1 MVLLQD
7 FDSLPAGARF
17 FSADLHVHSR
27 GGSHDVNDAAMTPEA
42 LVDAAIRQQISVL
55 ALTDHNSIKNTERS
69 IIHAQQY
76 PGRILV
82 LAGVEVTTAHG
93 HLLVYF
99 APNAVDKLQTFLSRV
114 EIANATTNESHTT
127 KSMADVISEAG
138 RLGGICVA
146 AHIDRKTG
154 FESIVAGYP
163 NWKKDVVSAAAL
175 VGLEFADK
183 TNLDWYSP
191 DDQTPQAA
199 DRKKLC
205 ENRNRALARPAP
217 LAHVQN
223 SDAHSLAEF
232 GASRSRRTLTR
243 IKMNDL
249 TFDGFRTAFADPSAR
264 VRASASL
271 PPAVPRILAMQVNGG
286 FLRDEKYRFSD
297 NLNCFIGGRGTGK
310 STAVRCIAHAMGVDD
325 DLERFDNCPDSV
337 VLYCRDAAG
346 VLYRYERMRG
356 CAPEV
361 KAKDDNTIT
370 DVPIDAFRV
379 EFYGQNALADVARDP
394 LANPS
399 LFQEFLDRN
408 TILSDLFMRE
418 REMLSSLEE
427 NGAQLRPLEA
437 QAATRPAKKTELEEV
452 GKKLRIAEEGKLKEL
467 VAAQMKVSA
476 EKVLAKS
483 YGEVRDFYSRGLSLD
498 NFMRDAKRL
507 EESSGARTGDS
518 AIEVIFAAVKQT
530 IENANVYL
538 GAEKVSITAQLKAYA
553 SEIGTQLTALEG
565 LQRTKEAT
573 LATQVENF
581 QKAGLSASVADLQR
595 LITRQAQL
603 TGDINRVD
611 QNVRALTELRKVRE
625 GLLTDLQNVR
635 EEITERR
642 KTLVREINKHL
653 SSVIDD
659 YTVAI
664 RLQTDGII
672 DDFVE
677 FVTDNMH
684 GTYFQDEHARTFCQR
699 ISPQEL
705 AEHVRLHDC
714 AGLAAKVGLSL
725 DWSTKICN
733 QLGPLETLH
742 RLEGLWKTPRPE
754 ILVVPKGAAKPQP
767 IPVNQLSDGQRHTIF
782 LTIAMLADSDAPL
795 IIDQPED
802 DLDNAFIFSSVV
814 ETLRHV
820 KERRQVIVVTHNANI
835 AVLGD
840 AELIF
845 PMRRVDDRGLA
856 QDRGAI
862 DRKETRDEVQRIL
875 EGGEEAFRRRKE
887 IYGY

>member
-1 MVLLQD
+1 MVTLQD

-17 FSADLHVHSR
+17 FSADLHVHSY
-27 GGSHDVNDAAMTPEA
+27 GGSHDVKDAAMTPEA
-42 LVDAAIRQQISVL
+42 LVDAAIKQRISVL

-69 IIHAQQY
+69 ITHAQQY
-76 PGRILV
+76 LGRILV
-82 LAGVEVTTAHG
+82 LAGVEITTAHG

-99 APNAVDKLQTFLSRV
+99 APDAIDKLQGFLSRLDIV
-114 EIANATTNESHTT
+114 KPTTNESHTS
-127 KSMADVISEAG
+127 KSMADTISEAA

-154 FESIVAGYP
+154 FESIVDGYP
-163 NWKKDVVSAAAL
+163 NWKKDIISSPGL
-175 VGLEFADK
+175 VGLEFADAA
-183 TNLDWYSP
+183 NLGWYSLE
-191 DDQTPQAA
+191 DQTPQAT

-205 ENRNRALARPAP
+205 DNRNRALNRAAP
-217 LAHVQN
+217 LAQVQN
-223 SDAHSLAEF
+223 SDAHSLSEF
-232 GASRSRRTLTR
+232 GASRSKRTLTR

-249 TFDGFRTAFADPSAR
+249 TFDGFRTAFADPAAR
-264 VRASASL
+264 VRATASL
-271 PPAVPRILAMQVNGG
+271 PPSVPRLLAMQVSGG
-286 FLRDEKYRFSD
+286 FLRDERYRFSD

-310 STAVRCIAHAMGVDD
+310 STAVRCIAHALGLDD
-325 DLERFDNCPDSV
+325 ELERFDNCPDSV

-370 DVPIDAFRV
+370 DVPVDAFRV
-379 EFYGQNALADVARDP
+379 EFYGQNALAEVARDP
-394 LANPS
+394 LAHPK

-408 TILSDLFMRE
+408 TVLSDLFMRE
-418 REMLSSLEE
+418 RELLSGLEQ
-427 NGAQLRPLEA
+427 NGSQLRPLEA

-483 YGEVRDFYSRGLSLD
+483 YGEVRDFYSRGISLN
-498 NFMRDAKRL
+498 NFIRDARRL
-507 EESSGARTGDS
+507 EETSGARTGDS
-518 AIEVIFAAVKQT
+518 DIEAAFAAIKKT
-530 IENANVYL
+530 IESANAYI
-538 GAEKVSITAQLKAYA
+538 GTEQASITARLKGY
-553 SEIGTQLTALEG
+553 ALEVGAQLAALDG
-565 LQRTKEAT
+565 LQKTKDVA
-573 LATQVENF
+573 LATQVANF

-595 LITRQAQL
+595 LITRQGQL
-603 TGDINRVD
+603 TGDINRID
-611 QNVRALTELRKVRE
+611 QSAQALADLRKARE
-625 GLLTDLQNVR
+625 ALLTDLKNVR
-635 EEITERR
+635 AEITERR
-642 KTLVREINKHL
+642 KALVREINKHL
-653 SSVIDD
+653 ISVIDD

-672 DDFVE
+672 DEFVDFVTE
-677 FVTDNMH
+677 NMH
-684 GTYFQDEHARTFCQR
+684 GTYFQDEQARGFCQR
-699 ISPQEL
+699 ISPEEL
-705 AEHVRLHDC
+705 ADFVRSRDH
-714 AGLAAKVGLSL
+714 AGLAAKVGLSS
-725 DWSTKICN
+725 DWSTKICG
-733 QLGPLETLH
+733 QLGPLERLH
-742 RLEGLWKTPRPE
+742 CLETIWKTPRPE
-754 ILVVPKGAAKPQP
+754 ILVVPKTSVKPRP

-795 IIDQPED
+795 VIDQPED

-820 KERRQVIVVTHNANI
+820 KERRQVVVVTHNANI

-845 PMRRVDDRGLA
+845 PMRRVEDRGLA